1 LSKLFESSTELV
13 QYLRQNGVRGEG
25 RFSGPGHYPFI
36 HMQKPVQDRF
46 GYKEGQFP
54 VLEDQAKKIVAL
66 DVGPT
71 RTKEEITQAAELIR
85 NFYSR

>member
-1 LSKLFESSTELV
+1 
-13 QYLRQNGVRGEG
+13 
-25 RFSGPGHYPFI
+25 
-36 HMQKPVQDRF
+36 MQKPVQDRF

-85 NFYSR
+85 DFCSR